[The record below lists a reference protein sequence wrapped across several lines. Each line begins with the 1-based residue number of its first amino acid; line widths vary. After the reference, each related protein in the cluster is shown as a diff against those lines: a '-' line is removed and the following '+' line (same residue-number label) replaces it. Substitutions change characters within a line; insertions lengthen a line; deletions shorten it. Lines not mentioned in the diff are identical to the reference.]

1 LRFEEALVRLFYH
14 LRSLVAPGAPARH
27 EKGTGFTLTGC
38 RVFPVPPSRIG
49 ILKKYPAEWEE
60 QFSAPQE
67 KKCVK
72 NR

>member
-1 LRFEEALVRLFYH
+1 MPFARWVYGLGLTAKVTPV
-14 LRSLVAPGAPARH
+14 SL
-27 EKGTGFTLTGC
+27 